1 LELINILLQRIESF
15 VFVSTELN
23 LKIVLDSNYIKEIEI
38 FHVNRDKIIP
48 VMIYGDNI
56 TGE

>member
-15 VFVSTELN
+15 VFVSAELN
-23 LKIVLDSNYIKEIEI
+23 LKIVLHSNYIKEIEI
-38 FHVNRDKIIP
+38 FRVNRDKIIP